1 MKHMTPSFG
10 RLRDLIPLFAAWWS
24 WLGDYD
30 YRRLRCEANP
40 FNRIAVLL
48 EALGA
53 RPLMRGFEAP
63 LRQAGRMRQ
72 E

>member
-1 MKHMTPSFG
+1 MRGMTPLLGFP
-10 RLRDLIPLFAAWWS
+10 RDLIPLFAAWWPR
-24 WLGDYD
+24 LGDYG

-48 EALGA
+48 EALGVH
-53 RPLMRGFEAP
+53 PLMRGFEAP